1 MKSLW
6 GTLLKGFV
14 TILPLVIT
22 LWVVYWVIATAEALI
37 GGIFALILPDPLYIP
52 GMGIIGGIL
61 LLYALGLLMEK
72 SGIMRE
78 ISGFAGRQLE
88 RIPLVKTVYS
98 SIQDLTDFISMA
110 REDKDRD
117 RKAVLATVGE
127 NLQLIGFITGTVQ
140 EQLGHTPDTE
150 EEIVAVYLP
159 MSYQVGGFTV
169 YIPRSRTIPLDMGFE
184 EATKLVLTAGVGSR
198 QQEEEEKTDPDASA

>member
-22 LWVVYWVIATAEALI
+22 LWVVYWVIVTAEALI
-37 GGIFALILPDPLYIP
+37 GGIFALILPDPVYFP

-72 SGIMRE
+72 SGIMRK

-98 SIQDLTDFISMA
+98 SMQDLMDFISLA
-110 REDKDRD
+110 REEGGQD
-117 RKAVLATVGE
+117 RKPVLATLGE
-127 NLQLIGFITGTVQ
+127 NVQLIGFITGTVQ
-140 EQLGHTPDTE
+140 EQLGHTPETD

-169 YIPRSRTIPLDMGFE
+169 YIPRSRTTPLDMGFE

-198 QQEEEEKTDPDASA
+198 QQGAKETNASGSSA